1 MGNLSLFDAHAHLNW
16 FEDPAE
22 AAARSQELGVSALC
36 CTVSPEEYKQARA
49 LLSKCPN
56 VRVAAGLHPW
66 FVDEAT
72 DADDASEA
80 IGGSAWVGEVG
91 LDFGAKHAY
100 TKKDQLRVFEAIC
113 EACSDGGKTLSLHS
127 VRSAGAVLDV
137 LEKTGAIDT
146 CRCVFHWFSGT
157 SEELARAKAAGCW
170 FSVGE
175 RMLGTRRGREYAR
188 QIPTSKLLL
197 ETDLPEA
204 KNDGSS
210 ATTIAESL
218 SRAAEALM
226 SIKEDWKPSRARL
239 F

>member
-204 KNDGSS
+204 KNDGSP

-218 SRAAEALM
+218 SRAVEALM

>member
-72 DADDASEA
+72 DASDASEA

-100 TKKDQLRVFEAIC
+100 TKKDQLRVFETIC

-157 SEELARAKAAGCW
+157 SEELARAKEAGCW

-175 RMLGTRRGREYAR
+175 RMLSTRRGREYAR

-204 KNDGSS
+204 KNDGS
-210 ATTIAESL
+210 AGIEIAESL

-226 SIKEDWKPSRARL
+226 SIKEDWEPSRARL

>member
-16 FEDPAE
+16 FEDPEE

-36 CTVSPEEYKQARA
+36 CTVSPKEYKQARA

-72 DADDASEA
+72 DADDATEA

-100 TKKDQLRVFEAIC
+100 AKKDQLRVFEAIC

-157 SEELARAKAAGCW
+157 SEELARAKEAGCW

-175 RMLGTRRGREYAR
+175 RMLRTRRGREYAR

-197 ETDLPEA
+197 ETDLPKA
-204 KNDGSS
+204 KNDGS
-210 ATTIAESL
+210 AGIEIAESL

-226 SIKEDWKPSRARL
+226 SIKEDWEPSRARL

>member
-1 MGNLSLFDAHAHLNW
+1 MRNLSLFDAHAHLNW
-16 FEDPAE
+16 FENPAE
-22 AAARSQELGVSALC
+22 AAAQAQELSVSALC
-36 CTVSPEEYKQARA
+36 CTVSPEEYIESRE

-66 FVDEAT
+66 FVDETT
-72 DADDASEA
+72 DADVASEA

-91 LDFGAKHAY
+91 LDFGTRHAN
-100 TKKDQLRVFEAIC
+100 TKKDQIHVFEAIC
-113 EACSDGGKTLSLHS
+113 EACSEGGKTLSLHS
-127 VRSAGAVLDV
+127 VRSVGTVLDV
-137 LEKTGAIDT
+137 LEKSGAIDT

-157 SEELARAKAAGCW
+157 SEDLARAKEAGCW

-175 RMLGTRRGREYAR
+175 RMLSTRKGREYAR

-204 KNDGSS
+204 KNDGSP

-218 SRAAEALM
+218 SRAAETLM
-226 SIKEDWKPSRARL
+226 SIKEDWEPSRARL

>member
-80 IGGSAWVGEVG
+80 IGRSAWVGEVG

-100 TKKDQLRVFEAIC
+100 AKKDQLRVFEAIC

-188 QIPTSKLLL
+188 QVPTSKLLL

-204 KNDGSS
+204 KNDGSP

-218 SRAAEALM
+218 TRAAEALM
-226 SIKEDWKPSRARL
+226 SIKEDWEPSRARL

>member
-1 MGNLSLFDAHAHLNW
+1 MGNLSLFDAHAHLSW
-16 FEDPAE
+16 FEDPEDAAE
-22 AAARSQELGVSALC
+22 LAQELGVAALC

-56 VRVAAGLHPW
+56 VRVAAGLHPC
-66 FVDEAT
+66 FVDETT

-91 LDFGAKHAY
+91 LDFGVKHAY
-100 TKKDQLRVFEAIC
+100 AKKDQLRVFEAIC

-157 SEELARAKAAGCW
+157 SEELARAKEAGCW

-175 RMLGTRRGREYAR
+175 RMLITRRGREYAR

-204 KNDGSS
+204 KNDGS
-210 ATTIAESL
+210 AGIEIAESL

-226 SIKEDWKPSRARL
+226 SIKEDWEPSRARL

>member
-157 SEELARAKAAGCW
+157 TEELARAKAAGCW

-204 KNDGSS
+204 KNDGSP

>member
-1 MGNLSLFDAHAHLNW
+1 M
-16 FEDPAE
+16 
-22 AAARSQELGVSALC
+22 
-36 CTVSPEEYKQARA
+36 
-49 LLSKCPN
+49 
-56 VRVAAGLHPW
+56 
-66 FVDEAT
+66 DEAT

-100 TKKDQLRVFEAIC
+100 AKKDQLRVFEAIC

-204 KNDGSS
+204 KNDGSP

-218 SRAAEALM
+218 SRAVEALM

>member
-188 QIPTSKLLL
+188 QILTSKLLL

-204 KNDGSS
+204 KNDGSP